1 MSSGRITLLVSAVL
15 LLSLG
20 GCAHGRRNIEKE
32 AAREQKQLDR
42 EARKAKTAR
51 AASWGYFTGGV
62 DTRWDDDGR
71 TMVLLDELRYTDPYG
86 VVWVAPAGSKVDGAS
101 IPRAFWSI
109 IGGPFEGKYRK
120 ASVLHDVAYD
130 QQTRSY
136 VDADLMFYNAMRAS
150 GVGVA
155 TAKTM
160 YYVLVRHGRHWKHQQ
175 AQRAQSSA
183 ARGTEANL
191 GELDEIKRWIRN
203 NDPDL
208 DQIEQRATGP
218 GR

>member
-1 MSSGRITLLVSAVL
+1 MNRGSMRVVVAAVV

-20 GCAHGRRNIEKE
+20 GCAHGRRDISRE

-42 EARKAKTAR
+42 QAKKAKTAR
-51 AASWGYFTGGV
+51 AANWGYFTGEV
-62 DTRWDDDGR
+62 DARWESDGR
-71 TMVLLDELRYTDPYG
+71 TMMLLDELRYTDPYG
-86 VVWVAPAGSKVDGAS
+86 QVWIAPAGSKVDGAS

-136 VDADLMFYNAMRAS
+136 QDADLMFYDAMRAS
-150 GVGVA
+150 GVGAV

-160 YYVLVRHGRHWKHQQ
+160 YYVLVRHGRHWKHKQ
-175 AQRAQSSA
+175 AQPVDSDPR
-183 ARGTEANL
+183 RPTEASP
-191 GELDEIKRWIRN
+191 GEMDEIKSWIRN
-203 NDPDL
+203 NDPGL
-208 DQIEQRATGP
+208 NEIQQRAGGTT
-218 GR
+218 R